1 MMADLDV
8 DRPNAARIYDYFLG
22 GSNNLAVDREVAR
35 RIIDTVADVPL
46 IAQANRAFLRRAVL
60 YCVNAGIRQFLDLG
74 SGIPTVGNVHEVA
87 QRAAPECRVVYVD
100 LEPVAVAHARA
111 LVGDNERVAVLQY
124 DLRDPDKILSDPAV
138 LGLLDLTRPVGILMV
153 SVLPFIP
160 DADAPA
166 DIVARYREAVVPGS
180 YLAISHG
187 SAEARPGDVE
197 AVHQFYRQTNTPVVV
212 RTREEMAQFFD
223 GFELVDPGL
232 VYVQQWR
239 PDWLGE
245 VEENPERTGL
255 YVGVGRK
262 L

>member
-1 MMADLDV
+1 MSDLDV

-35 RIIDTVADVPL
+35 RIVDEVADVPL

-60 YCVNAGIRQFLDLG
+60 YCVEQGIRQFLDLG

-87 QRAAPECRVVYVD
+87 QRADPACRVVYVD
-100 LEPVAVAHARA
+100 FEPVAVAHARA
-111 LVGDNERVAVLQY
+111 ILGGNDRVAVLQQ
-124 DLRDPDKILSDPAV
+124 DLRDPDKILSDPALV
-138 LGLLDLTRPVGILMV
+138 DLLDLSRPVGILLV

-160 DADAPA
+160 DADHPT
-166 DIVARYREAVVPGS
+166 DIVARYRDAVVPGS
-180 YLAISHG
+180 YLVVSHG
-187 SAEARPGDVE
+187 SAEARPEDVE
-197 AVHQFYRQTNTPVVV
+197 RVHQFYRQTRTPVMV
-212 RTREEMAQFFD
+212 RTREEIAQFFD

-239 PDWLGE
+239 PEWLGE
-245 VEENPERTGL
+245 VEDNPERTGL
-255 YVGVGRK
+255 FVGVGRK

>member
-22 GSNNLAVDREVAR
+22 GSNNLAVDRDVAR
-35 RIIDTVADVPL
+35 RIIETVAEVPL

-60 YCVNAGIRQFLDLG
+60 YCVNSGIRQFLDLG

-87 QRAAPECRVVYVD
+87 QRAAPDCKVVYVD
-100 LEPVAVAHARA
+100 IEPVAVAHARA
-111 LVGDNERVAVLQY
+111 ILGDNDRVTVLQH
-124 DLRDPDKILSDPAV
+124 DLRDPDKILSDPA
-138 LGLLDLTRPVGILMV
+138 LCGLLDLNQPVGILMV

-160 DADAPA
+160 NADAPA
-166 DIVARYREAVVPGS
+166 DIVARYRDAVVPGS

-187 SAEARPGDVE
+187 AAEARPDDVE
-197 AVHQFYRQTNTPVVV
+197 AVHRFYRQTRTPVVV

-239 PDWLGE
+239 PEWLGE
-245 VEENPERTGL
+245 VEDNPERMGL

-262 L
+262 S